1 VTVQQW
7 FILLVTCGVAIVGLF
22 IAAGAEQ
29 GTMYGLGLLLFAAAI
44 VCAFRQVKQYFD
56 RVDQMHH

>member
-1 VTVQQW
+1 MTIQQW
-7 FILLVTCGVAIVGLF
+7 FFLFVTCGVALVGLF
-22 IAAGAEQ
+22 IAAGAGQ

-44 VCAFRQVKQYFD
+44 VYAFRQVKQYFD